1 MKAERT
7 RLASSAA
14 AFNLN
19 LTPSVFSPIIQQ
31 SLGDLEK
38 HLNHMR
44 CKIRR
49 KKGKS
54 ISFKCKRPSVA
65 TLLSAPPPVRQEL
78 LMTLFSAQPSSLSP
92 SCTHWDLKPNHL
104 LPSDTLLRLPAVS
117 IYQTPASTRTQ
128 PAPSGTAGPSLV
140 GGAGVGGLLYLCL
153 CIVCVHLC
161 ACATFHLSIRTECI
175 NVCEHV
181 LRGEERSS

>member
-1 MKAERT
+1 MKAECT

-14 AFNLN
+14 AFNLH

-54 ISFKCKRPSVA
+54 ISFKCKRHSAA

-140 GGAGVGGLLYLCL
+140 GGGGASVFVFVYCM
-153 CIVCVHLC
+153 CAFVCMCHLPSVHPHTVYKC
-161 ACATFHLSIRTECI
+161 
-175 NVCEHV
+175 V
-181 LRGEERSS
+181 